1 MCQVFADTQ
10 FDYESDPQKAFCGQY
25 PEHQHLLIQMI
36 NLDFKPS
43 VAVYAL
49 LLTEMDS
56 VEVAV
61 EYITEVVDDN

>member
-1 MCQVFADTQ
+1 
-10 FDYESDPQKAFCGQY
+10 
-25 PEHQHLLIQMI
+25 MI
-36 NLDFKPS
+36 SLDFKPS

-61 EYITEVVDDN
+61 EYITEVVDDNQERISHVWHTFLASDKENL